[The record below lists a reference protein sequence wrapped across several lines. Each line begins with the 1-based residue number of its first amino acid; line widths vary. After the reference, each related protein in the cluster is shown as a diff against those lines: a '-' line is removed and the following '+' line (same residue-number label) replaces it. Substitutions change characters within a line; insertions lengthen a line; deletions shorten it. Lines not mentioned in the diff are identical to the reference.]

1 MKGRK
6 KPSKKF
12 YEAGEGEH
20 VPSSNVVKKKSSPP
34 PRKTSSKP
42 GPFKSKKRTDYKK
55 AQRVKKEE
63 PQDKGLE
70 SMRLNQYISRSGVC
84 SRRDAD
90 QLIAAGKIIVNG
102 KVVTELGTR
111 VSSSDRVKYM
121 GKKLNP
127 NPPVYILMNKPKD
140 CICTADDPEG
150 RNTVLDII
158 SGELE
163 ERVFSVGRL
172 DRNTT
177 GVLLLTNDGELSQKL
192 THPSSSLPKIYA
204 AQLDKPLAPEDLQHL
219 LDGVELEDGKMVAD
233 EISYTEPSDHRK
245 IGIRIHSGRNHII
258 HRMFEH
264 LQYRVERLD
273 RVLFAGLDKRGL
285 KRGEWRFLKEKE
297 LQQLKRLR

>member
-20 VPSSNVVKKKSSPP
+20 VPSATVKKTRSFSSPKKSS
-34 PRKTSSKP
+34 SKP
-42 GPFKSKKRTDYKK
+42 DHFKTKKHTDFKK
-55 AQRVKKEE
+55 PQRVKREE
-63 PQDKGLE
+63 PPKTASDT
-70 SMRLNQYISRSGVC
+70 MRLNQYISRSGVC

-121 GKKLNP
+121 GKQLNP
-127 NPPVYILMNKPKD
+127 TPPVYIIMNKPKD

-158 SGELE
+158 SGEVDA
-163 ERVFSVGRL
+163 RVFSVGRL

-204 AQLDKPLAPEDLQHL
+204 AQLDKPLAPEDLQRL
-219 LDGVELEDGKMVAD
+219 LNGVELEDGIMTAD
-233 EISYTEPSDHRK
+233 EISYTEPSDHSK
-245 IGIRIHSGRNHII
+245 IGIRIHSGRNRII

-285 KRGEWRFLKEKE
+285 KRGEWRFLKDKE